1 MKTVRK
7 SLMFLLGTM
16 ILSIAQV
23 AEGGD
28 GKGGGREPGPKPG
41 SKQGPK
47 PGIKGERKRGG
58 PVREDF
64 VASYDRNKDGK
75 ISFEE
80 FRTARK
86 TAALEEEGRRRLF
99 NHLDKNKDG
108 TITPNELPKAMPH
121 PVRDS
126 DLDRNG
132 RISFEEFRRSARLKG
147 VREERIKAM
156 FSRMDHNKDRFL
168 TPQDFR
174 RRGGLPFGRAESDK
188 LDTDRDHALSFR
200 EWMKSP
206 RHKGTPEGELR
217 RRFNMLD
224 RNKDGKLDDK
234 DRDRGR
240 GEGSRPGPRHH
251 PPRRESEKP

>member
-1 MKTVRK
+1 MITVRK

-16 ILSIAQV
+16 ILPIAQL

-28 GKGGGREPGPKPG
+28 GRGGQREPGPK
-41 SKQGPK
+41 QGMK
-47 PGIKGERKRGG
+47 VDRKRRG
-58 PVREDF
+58 PVRDDF
-64 VASYDRNKDGK
+64 MARYDRNKDGK

-80 FRTARK
+80 FGSSRK

-99 NHLDKNKDG
+99 DHLDKNKDG
-108 TITPNELPKAMPH
+108 SITPNELPKAMPR

-132 RISFEEFRRSARLKG
+132 RISFEEFRRNSRLKG
-147 VREERIKAM
+147 VSEERIKAM
-156 FSRMDHNKDRFL
+156 FARMDHDKDRSL

-174 RRGGLPFGRAESDK
+174 RRGGPVDWAESDK

-200 EWMKSP
+200 EWKKSP
-206 RHKGTPEGELR
+206 RHKGAPEEELR
-217 RRFNMLD
+217 RRFNTLD

-234 DRDRGR
+234 DRDRERKHGK
-240 GEGSRPGPRHH
+240 EARPGPRRH
-251 PPRRESEKP
+251 PARRESEKP

>member
-7 SLMFLLGTM
+7 SLTFLLGTM
-16 ILSIAQV
+16 LLSIAQV
-23 AEGGD
+23 AEGD
-28 GKGGGREPGPKPG
+28 GKGGAREPGPKPG
-41 SKQGPK
+41 F
-47 PGIKGERKRGG
+47 KGERKRRG

-64 VASYDRNKDGK
+64 MASYDRNKDGK

-80 FRTARK
+80 FGSSRK

-99 NHLDKNKDG
+99 DHLDKNKDG
-108 TITPNELPKAMPH
+108 TITPNELPKAMPP

-132 RISFEEFRRSARLKG
+132 KISFEEFRENARLKG

-156 FSRMDHNKDRFL
+156 FSRMDHDKDRSL
-168 TPQDFR
+168 TPQNFR
-174 RRGGLPFGRAESDK
+174 RRGGLPFDRAEFDK

-200 EWMKSP
+200 EWLKNP

-217 RRFNMLD
+217 RRFNMFD

-234 DRDRGR
+234 DRDRPR
-240 GEGSRPGPRHH
+240 EHGEGPRSGPRHH
-251 PPRRESEKP
+251 PPRRAREKP

>member
-1 MKTVRK
+1 MITVRK
-7 SLMFLLGTM
+7 SLMFLLGMM
-16 ILSIAQV
+16 ILPIAQV
-23 AEGGD
+23 AEGVD
-28 GKGGGREPGPKPG
+28 ERGGAREPG

-47 PGIKGERKRGG
+47 PGMKGERKRKG

-64 VASYDRNKDGK
+64 MASYDRNKDGK

-80 FRTARK
+80 FGSTRK

-108 TITPNELPKAMPH
+108 TITPNELPKAMPR

-126 DLDRNG
+126 DLNRNG
-132 RISFEEFRRSARLKG
+132 RISFEEFRQNERLKG
-147 VREERIKAM
+147 VSEERIKAM
-156 FSRMDHNKDRFL
+156 FARMDRDNDRSL

-174 RRGGLPFGRAESDK
+174 RRGPRPPDRSESDK

-200 EWMKSP
+200 EWKKSP
-206 RHKGTPEGELR
+206 RHKITPEEELR
-217 RRFNMLD
+217 RRFNTLD

-234 DRDRGR
+234 DRDRER
-240 GEGSRPGPRHH
+240 ENGEGPRPGPRHH
-251 PPRRESEKP
+251 PPRRESGKP

>member
-1 MKTVRK
+1 
-7 SLMFLLGTM
+7 
-16 ILSIAQV
+16 V
-23 AEGGD
+23 AEGD
-28 GKGGGREPGPKPG
+28 GKGGAREPGPKPG
-41 SKQGPK
+41 F
-47 PGIKGERKRGG
+47 KGERKRRG

-64 VASYDRNKDGK
+64 MASYDRNKDGK

-80 FRTARK
+80 FGSSRK

-99 NHLDKNKDG
+99 DHLDKNKDG
-108 TITPNELPKAMPH
+108 TITPNELPKAMPP

-132 RISFEEFRRSARLKG
+132 KISFEEFRENARLKG

-156 FSRMDHNKDRFL
+156 FSRMDHDKDRSL

-174 RRGGLPFGRAESDK
+174 RRGGLPFDRAEFDK

-200 EWMKSP
+200 EWLKNP

-217 RRFNMLD
+217 RRFNMFD

-234 DRDRGR
+234 DRDRPR
-240 GEGSRPGPRHH
+240 EHGEGPRSGPRHH
-251 PPRRESEKP
+251 PPRRAREKP

>member
-7 SLMFLLGTM
+7 SLTFLLGTM
-16 ILSIAQV
+16 LLSIAQV
-23 AEGGD
+23 AEGD
-28 GKGGGREPGPKPG
+28 GKGGAREPGPKPG
-41 SKQGPK
+41 
-47 PGIKGERKRGG
+47 
-58 PVREDF
+58 F
-64 VASYDRNKDGK
+64 MASYDRNKDGK

-80 FRTARK
+80 FGSSRK

-99 NHLDKNKDG
+99 DHLDKNKDG
-108 TITPNELPKAMPH
+108 TITPNELPKAMPP

-132 RISFEEFRRSARLKG
+132 KISFEEFRENARLKG

-156 FSRMDHNKDRFL
+156 FSRMDHDKDRSL

-174 RRGGLPFGRAESDK
+174 RRGGLPFDRAEFDK

-200 EWMKSP
+200 EWLKNP

-217 RRFNMLD
+217 RRFNMFD

-234 DRDRGR
+234 DRDRPR
-240 GEGSRPGPRHH
+240 EHGEGPRSGPRHH
-251 PPRRESEKP
+251 PPRRAREKP